1 MSFVIIAA
9 VVCLVVGAFHFLFTR
24 LLSLQR
30 TVLSAEEI
38 VENPFSPERYFVMD
52 RLLDQLDD
60 EFLAAHPNCNRRMRR
75 RFRKGRVAIFRGYL
89 KMLSEDF
96 GRICRAIKL
105 HAIAAETDRSEL
117 AVFVLKEQ
125 IAFAR
130 KMLAVEFKLAM
141 YSFGWRGVDAHA
153 FVPALNA
160 MRDRLQVLAVI
171 PEPMAA

>member
-1 MSFVIIAA
+1 MSFVIAAA
-9 VVCLVVGAFHFLFTR
+9 VVCLVVGAFHFLFRR
-24 LLSLQR
+24 LLSVDR
-30 TVLSAEEI
+30 TVLSPEDI
-38 VENPFSPERYFVMD
+38 VQNPFSPERYRIMD

-60 EFLAAHPNCNRRMRR
+60 EFLAAHPGCSRRMRR

-105 HAIAAETDRSEL
+105 HTIAARTDRSEL

-141 YSFGWRGVDAHA
+141 YSFGWRGVDASSMLA
-153 FVPALNA
+153 SLNA
-160 MRDRLQVLAVI
+160 LRGRMQILAAVA
-171 PEPMAA
+171 EPTLA